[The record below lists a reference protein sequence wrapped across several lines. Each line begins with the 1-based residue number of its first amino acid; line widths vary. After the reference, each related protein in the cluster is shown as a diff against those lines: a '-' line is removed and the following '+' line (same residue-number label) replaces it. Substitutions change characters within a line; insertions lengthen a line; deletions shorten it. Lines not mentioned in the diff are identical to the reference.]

1 MAKLHYDIDEI
12 AQTGDALVDIEVED
26 GTSSETTK
34 TDDKVE
40 VQEKDAV
47 DVHESAVSNNKSKKG
62 YISKEYLTFSHVSIF
77 PPNYPLALSGSHL
90 YLGQN
95 FLWKNQFS
103 IILLDKILLFHKF
116 FLLLLR

>member
-1 MAKLHYDIDEI
+1 MIIKKFIQVPNLTLFIVREIQNVLNVTLCQASVTITSRFDGVVRKLHYDIDEI

-62 YISKEYLTFSHVSIF
+62 YIS
-77 PPNYPLALSGSHL
+77 
-90 YLGQN
+90 
-95 FLWKNQFS
+95 
-103 IILLDKILLFHKF
+103 
-116 FLLLLR
+116 